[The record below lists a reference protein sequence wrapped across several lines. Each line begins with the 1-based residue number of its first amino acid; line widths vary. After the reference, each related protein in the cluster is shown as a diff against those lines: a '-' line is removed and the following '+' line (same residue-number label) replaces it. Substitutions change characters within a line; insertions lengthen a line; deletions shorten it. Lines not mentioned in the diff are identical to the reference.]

1 MSGTRNKKSYRRRL
15 MDDLKLCEA
24 AGGMDD
30 VVEII
35 NQKLKDLKEYQ
46 RNYQKEWY
54 KKNKKSVSGN
64 VK

>member
-15 MDDLKLCEA
+15 MDDLELCEA

-35 NQKLKDLKEYQ
+35 NQKLNDLKEYQ

-54 KKNKKSVSGN
+54 KKNKK
-64 VK
+64 KEE